1 MASSEAGRG
10 DILSVYALIDRLYF
24 VYLDFFQIIR
34 GEGGDSKEVGFWKIS
49 FREWNI
55 NKFEFGTGNGLGFS
69 SARL

>member
-34 GEGGDSKEVGFWKIS
+34 GEEETRRKLAFGK
-49 FREWNI
+49 FR
-55 NKFEFGTGNGLGFS
+55 FESGILTNSNLGLVMV
-69 SARL
+69 